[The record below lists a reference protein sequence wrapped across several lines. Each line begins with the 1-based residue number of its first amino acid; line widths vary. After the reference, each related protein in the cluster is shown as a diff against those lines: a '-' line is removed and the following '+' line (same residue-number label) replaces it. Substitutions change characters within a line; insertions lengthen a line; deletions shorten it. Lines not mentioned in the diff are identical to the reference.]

1 MDLGYRSDG
10 PNSFPFCTRPKGAGA
25 RKRALCCCARL
36 AARLA
41 ANYFAQLAKHQRILI
56 YCIATLQTHCKS
68 LALKNKA
75 GGVVGKCRQLKI
87 RFARHFGQ
95 ARGLAGRNEK
105 CPSCLLDLH
114 KTRRTGYY
122 CDKSLGTLFGR
133 STLSYNYT
141 PWSRLRASPALPL
154 PL

>member
-1 MDLGYRSDG
+1 MVPPSSPYRTLREA
-10 PNSFPFCTRPKGAGA
+10 PA
-25 RKRALCCCARL
+25 RVSARCAAAWL
-36 AARLA
+36 AARQA
-41 ANYFAQLAKHQRILI
+41 ANDCEQRRLSSTQAHNLT
-56 YCIATLQTHCKS
+56 YRIATLQTHCKS
-68 LALKNKA
+68 LASINQA

-95 ARGLAGRNEK
+95 ARGLAVRNEK

-114 KTRRTGYY
+114 KTRKTGYY

-133 STLSYNYT
+133 SSLSYNYT